1 MKTPTSSAQCGEALE
16 LEEVPPFFGLFFFG
30 GINFWKIR
38 LLGRLTGSFLLCFDG
53 KGKIWRYRYICFRGT
68 WKNKKKSS
76 TPSQVLLEGSGQ
88 QFWLLDGGAPTA
100 SRSAPVYHSKARSVG
115 VVMTVLQFRF
125 PEKLGE
131 FTSFRTQHLLQPCS
145 RWGHS
150 LSVLPKFNNDQLGK
164 PIGSLKVESGFAQ
177 ALSVWGRGS
186 LICGWLEFFF
196 FRWFFIGRF

>member
-1 MKTPTSSAQCGEALE
+1 MEKP
-16 LEEVPPFFGLFFFG
+16 
-30 GINFWKIR
+30 K
-38 LLGRLTGSFLLCFDG
+38 
-53 KGKIWRYRYICFRGT
+53 
-68 WKNKKKSS
+68 KNS

-115 VVMTVLQFRF
+115 VVMTVLQFRL

-150 LSVLPKFNNDQLGK
+150 LSVCAK
-164 PIGSLKVESGFAQ
+164 I
-177 ALSVWGRGS
+177 
-186 LICGWLEFFF
+186 
-196 FRWFFIGRF
+196 